1 MTDDNHPVRHGQRP
15 RGVLFGALAAAG
27 GIAVAWMLVRGAA
40 RDEARV
46 LYAPIDRLKPVAE
59 NLWMVDSGPVRPM
72 GMALPVR
79 MTVIRLADGG
89 LLLHSPT
96 RYTPELARALAAIG
110 PVRHLVAPNVA
121 HWSFLAEWQRACPDA
136 TCWAT
141 PALGE
146 RAQVR
151 EAGVRIDKWLGDTA
165 PVDWADAVAQG
176 MVRGVGFEE
185 VWFLHKPT
193 ATLILT
199 DLVQNVD
206 PAKLMPMAAAA
217 MRLSFATSA
226 TTSLHVRAALTAG
239 GQPTR
244 AAIAAMLATA
254 PDRVLFAHGD
264 PFTVGAAERL
274 RRAFAWAV

>member
-1 MTDDNHPVRHGQRP
+1 MIDRDHPTRHGQRT
-15 RGVLFGALAAAG
+15 RGVLYGALAAAG

-46 LYAPIDRLKPVAE
+46 LYAPVDRLKPVAE

-96 RYTPELARALAAIG
+96 RHTPELARALAAIG
-110 PVRHLVAPNVA
+110 TVKHLVAPTVA

-146 RAQVR
+146 RSQVR
-151 EAGVRIDKWLGDTA
+151 EAGVRIDKLLGDTA
-165 PVDWADAVAQG
+165 PADWADEIDQG
-176 MVRGVGFEE
+176 MVRGGGFEE
-185 VWFLHKPT
+185 IWFLHKPT

-199 DLVQNVD
+199 DLVENLD
-206 PAKLMPMAAAA
+206 PAKLTPMAAAA
-217 MRLSFATSA
+217 MRLTFATSA
-226 TTSLHVRAALTAG
+226 TTGLHVRAALIAG
-239 GQPTR
+239 GRPTR
-244 AAIAAMLATA
+244 EAIEAMLATA
-254 PDRVLFAHGD
+254 PERVLFAHGD